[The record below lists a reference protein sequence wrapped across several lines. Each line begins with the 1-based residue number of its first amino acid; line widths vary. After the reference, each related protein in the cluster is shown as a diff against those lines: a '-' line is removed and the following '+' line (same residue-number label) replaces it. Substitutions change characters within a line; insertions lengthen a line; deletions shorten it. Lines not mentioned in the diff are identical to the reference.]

1 VYKNGSITWYLK
13 NMYDFHVSIKNKN
26 KRRALPL
33 TEHVQCAR
41 YSFKVVNLTDRKLEN
56 REAK

>member
-1 VYKNGSITWYLK
+1 MEASHGTSKICMIFMYQLK
-13 NMYDFHVSIKNKN
+13 IKI